1 MKKLV
6 FVLLVVFAFG
16 IQNANAGVPMSDFL
30 KKTGETL
37 KNLSNKFQLVKK
49 EYVEQLQG
57 YMNEGTK
64 LVKKGKKAADKVKD
78 IAGKVKGGVEAAT
91 NAVNDPKGAATSV
104 VSSVSGV
111 INDMKLSDDLQDAFV
126 AKSNLTPKEYK
137 EKEEKNNEIA
147 NKRAADAFAMAY
159 TTRLILIEEGKQEP
173 EDFDA
178 EDQDTVL
185 QAINAKVST
194 IVVRLNYVQMLE
206 AMTDELDYTQS
217 LMGFNNSE
225 EGDN

>member
-1 MKKLV
+1 
-6 FVLLVVFAFG
+6 
-16 IQNANAGVPMSDFL
+16 
-30 KKTGETL
+30 
-37 KNLSNKFQLVKK
+37 
-49 EYVEQLQG
+49 
-57 YMNEGTK
+57 
-64 LVKKGKKAADKVKD
+64 
-78 IAGKVKGGVEAAT
+78 
-91 NAVNDPKGAATSV
+91 
-104 VSSVSGV
+104 
-111 INDMKLSDDLQDAFV
+111 
-126 AKSNLTPKEYK
+126 
-137 EKEEKNNEIA
+137 
-147 NKRAADAFAMAY
+147 MAY